1 MYSCLRIAA
10 DPRTPNY
17 KCLFSEKKVVLT
29 LYYLKDTGSLWMTV
43 NAFGLHHW
51 TASKIVILVFD
62 AINKHVGTTYLHLPP
77 DNDEMI
83 QKVSEFGLKFGLIQA
98 FSCIDGTHIPLKQPM
113 INSQDCFDYNEFY
126 SINVQAICD
135 SRGLFM
141 DIDGYWP
148 GLVHDLVHG
157 LVNSK
162 IN

>member
-1 MYSCLRIAA
+1 
-10 DPRTPNY
+10 
-17 KCLFSEKKVVLT
+17 
-29 LYYLKDTGSLWMTV
+29 
-43 NAFGLHHW
+43 
-51 TASKIVILVFD
+51 
-62 AINKHVGTTYLHLPP
+62 
-77 DNDEMI
+77 MI
-83 QKVSEFGLKFGLIQA
+83 EKVSEFRLKFGLIQA

-141 DIDGYWP
+141 DIDGYWS

>member
-1 MYSCLRIAA
+1 
-10 DPRTPNY
+10 
-17 KCLFSEKKVVLT
+17 
-29 LYYLKDTGSLWMTV
+29 
-43 NAFGLHHW
+43 
-51 TASKIVILVFD
+51 
-62 AINKHVGTTYLHLPP
+62 
-77 DNDEMI
+77 MI

-98 FSCIDGTHIPLKQPM
+98 FSCLDGTHIPLKQPM

-126 SINVQAICD
+126 SINVQAICH

-148 GLVHDLVHG
+148 GLVHDLLHG